1 MTSNR
6 IAVRAAFVFAAL
18 MPSLASAEVV
28 ERGADH
34 FVLRRAVALAGSGE
48 LAWRAVGDVGRWWDS
63 AHTYSGDAAN
73 MSIQLE
79 PGGCFCEANV
89 NGGVFEHGRVVEAD
103 PKTGVRLNAPLGPLK
118 GRATQADLSIGWSG
132 GDRGQDLVMSY
143 VVRGP
148 GMGAFA
154 DGVDGVM
161 TIQFDRLVRFIQH
174 GEPAAD

>member
-1 MTSNR
+1 MTSIR
-6 IAVRAAFVFAAL
+6 TAACVAFVLAAL
-18 MPSLASAEVV
+18 MPNLASAEVV
-28 ERGADH
+28 ERGPDH
-34 FVLRRAVALAGSGE
+34 FVLRHTIPLTGSGE
-48 LAWRAVGDVGRWWDS
+48 RAWRAVADVGRWWDG

-89 NGGVFEHGRVVEAD
+89 NGGVFEHGRVIEAD
-103 PKTGVRLNAPLGPLK
+103 PGTGVRLNAPLGPLK
-118 GRATQADLSIGWSG
+118 GRATQSDLSIGWG
-132 GDRGQDLVMSY
+132 GADRDPELVMSY

-148 GMGAFA
+148 GLGAFA